1 MRLEMDKISWTFGR
15 RQDDFYSTEQL
26 FLVPGVVLGLEEV
39 AGLLALPRVGQGAR
53 LNGLA
58 VQFRSVFIFQGTMK
72 TNF

>member
-1 MRLEMDKISWTFGR
+1 MRLVDKISWTFGR

-53 LNGLA
+53 LNGL
-58 VQFRSVFIFQGTMK
+58 GGH
-72 TNF
+72 N